1 MTIHASGKRVSIRVS
16 IIANF
21 MNNAIKSQK
30 ISLRQVTKTA
40 LL

>member
-1 MTIHASGKRVSIRVS
+1 MTIHASGKRVSI
-16 IIANF
+16 IAIF

-30 ISLRQVTKTA
+30 ISLRQVTKRA